1 MRHDSEYR
9 IVLRS
14 KQEYLYKYKL
24 SAIIM
29 MGIFLAS
36 QIYSR
41 RSSKSKENNF
51 KNQLDKYRNTEEE
64 DDGCKINFIKEKIL
78 VKLHENWYFTL
89 FDKRLFFFAVDL
101 LNLSVRKNK
110 YMF

>member
-9 IVLRS
+9 IVLRT

-24 SAIIM
+24 SAFIL

-41 RSSKSKENNF
+41 RSSKSQENNF
-51 KNQLDKYRNTEEE
+51 KNQLDKYRNTEE
-64 DDGCKINFIKEKIL
+64 DDGCKINFTNEKIL

-101 LNLSVRKNK
+101 LNLSVRKYK
-110 YMF
+110 